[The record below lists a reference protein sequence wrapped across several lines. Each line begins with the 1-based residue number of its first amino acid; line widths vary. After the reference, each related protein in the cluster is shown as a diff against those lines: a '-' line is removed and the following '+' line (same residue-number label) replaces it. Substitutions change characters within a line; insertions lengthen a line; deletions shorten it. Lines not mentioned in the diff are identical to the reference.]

1 MKRIFITGASGC
13 IGHYLT
19 EALIEETQDELF
31 LLVRNPDKLKVDLK
45 ARSHIHIIEGNLA
58 KIEDHTELL
67 KTMNVAVL
75 VATAWG
81 DPKETY
87 NINVT
92 KNLQLMEL
100 LNPAICEQVIY
111 FSTASILGNDNK
123 LLKEAGE
130 IGTDYISTKYE
141 CFNRLSRLKI
151 APKITTVFP
160 TLVFGGDGNKPY
172 SHLSGGLADVVKW
185 VKLVK
190 WLKADGSFHFIHGRD
205 IAQVVVHLIK
215 NPPPE
220 NPDQPLSE
228 ERLFVL
234 GNEPLTA
241 DQAIKEMC
249 DYFQQKI
256 YLQIPLS
263 IALANFFIKI
273 FKIKMAEWD
282 RFCLNYRHFTY
293 EKYYRPSSFG
303 LKDYCPTIAD
313 LFESAGIKS

>member
-19 EALIEETQDELF
+19 ETLITETQDELF
-31 LLVRNPDKLKVDLK
+31 LLIRNPDKLKVDLTK
-45 ARSHIHIIEGNLA
+45 RPNIHIIPGNLA
-58 KIEDHTELL
+58 NIEDHGELL
-67 KTMNVAVL
+67 KTINVAVL

-100 LNPAICEQVIY
+100 LNPEICEQIIY

-141 CFNRLSRLKI
+141 CFTRLSSLKV
-151 APKITTVFP
+151 ASKITTVFP
-160 TLVFGGDGNKPY
+160 TLVFGGDENKPY
-172 SHLSGGLADVVKW
+172 SHLSGGLAEVVKW
-185 VKLVK
+185 VSLLR
-190 WLKADGSFHFIHGRD
+190 WLKADGSFHFIHGQD

-220 NPDQPLSE
+220 NKENPLNND
-228 ERLFVL
+228 RLFVL

-241 DQAIKEMC
+241 DQAIKQIC
-249 DYFQQKI
+249 DYFQKKI
-256 YLQIPLS
+256 YFQIPLS
-263 IALANFFIKI
+263 IGLANFFIKI
-273 FKIKMAEWD
+273 FNIQMAEWD
-282 RFCLNYRHFTY
+282 HFCLNYRHFTY
-293 EKYYRPSSFG
+293 EKYYRPSTFG
-303 LKDYCPTIAD
+303 LKDYCPTIAE
-313 LFESAGIKS
+313 LFKISL

>member
-1 MKRIFITGASGC
+1 MKRIFMTGASGC

-19 EALIEETQDELF
+19 ENLIKETDYELF
-31 LLVRNPDKLKVDLK
+31 LLIRNPDKLKVDI
-45 ARSHIHIIEGNLA
+45 ADNPNIHIIKGNLGN
-58 KIEDHTELL
+58 IEDHGELL
-67 KTMNVAVL
+67 KTINVAIL

-100 LNPAICEQVIY
+100 LNPEICEQIIY

-141 CFNRLSRLKI
+141 CFNRLSSLKI
-151 APKITTVFP
+151 ASKITTVFP
-160 TLVFGGDGNKPY
+160 TLVFGGDKNKPY
-172 SHLSGGLADVVKW
+172 SHISGGLADVVKW
-185 VKLVK
+185 VSLVR
-190 WLKADGSFHFIHGRD
+190 WLKADGSFHFIHGED
-205 IAQVVVHLIK
+205 IAKVVVHLIK
-215 NPPPE
+215 NPPVE
-220 NPDQPLSE
+220 DKQNPLSK

-241 DQAIKEMC
+241 DQAIHELC
-249 DYFQQKI
+249 NYFQKKI
-256 YLQIPLS
+256 YFQIPLS
-263 IALANFFIKI
+263 VGLANFFIKVFNI
-273 FKIKMAEWD
+273 QMAEWD

-293 EKYYRPSSFG
+293 EKYYRPSTFG
-303 LKDYCPTIAD
+303 LEDYCPTITS
-313 LFESAGIKS
+313 LLKEIGL

>member
-19 EALIEETQDELF
+19 ETLITETQDELF
-31 LLVRNPDKLKVDLK
+31 LLVRNPDKLKVDLTK
-45 ARSHIHIIEGNLA
+45 RPNIHIIPGNLA
-58 KIEDHTELL
+58 NIEDHAELL
-67 KTMNVAVL
+67 KTINIAVL

-100 LNPAICEQVIY
+100 LNPEICEQIIY

-141 CFNRLSRLKI
+141 CFTRLSHLKI
-151 APKITTVFP
+151 ASKITTVFP
-160 TLVFGGDGNKPY
+160 TLVFGGDENKPY

-185 VKLVK
+185 VSLLR
-190 WLKADGSFHFIHGRD
+190 WLKADGSFHFIHGQD

-220 NPDQPLSE
+220 NQENPLNN

-241 DQAIKEMC
+241 NQAIKQIC

-256 YLQIPLS
+256 YFQIPLS
-263 IALANFFIKI
+263 IGLANFLIKI
-273 FKIKMAEWD
+273 FKIQMAEWD
-282 RFCLNYRHFTY
+282 HFCLNYRHFTY
-293 EKYYRPSSFG
+293 KKYYCPSTFG
-303 LKDYCPTIAD
+303 LKNYCPTIAD
-313 LFESAGIKS
+313 LFEKATK